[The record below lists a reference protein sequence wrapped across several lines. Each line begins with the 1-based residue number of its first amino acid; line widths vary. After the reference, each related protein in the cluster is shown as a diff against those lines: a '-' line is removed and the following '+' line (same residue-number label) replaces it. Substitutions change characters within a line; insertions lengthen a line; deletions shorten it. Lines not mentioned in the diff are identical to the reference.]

1 MKLKIISLLCFLMV
15 LEIQGQELKTNQ
27 IRKLESFG
35 IEYKSLIIENPNYGV
50 EFMEI
55 LKKERKRK
63 RSKTV
68 GHIFSGLGLLTTT
81 GGILILTSI
90 KNSTNNSNDE
100 MDHMDES
107 GAYVALAGGI
117 ITVIGINELGIS
129 IPLFFSSRKNKKE
142 RDKLIMKFNPNF
154 KE

>member
-15 LEIQGQELKTNQ
+15 LGMRGQELKSNQ

-35 IEYKSLIIENPNYGV
+35 IEYKSLIIENPNYGI

-63 RSKTV
+63 TNKTV
-68 GHIFSGLGLLTTT
+68 GYIFSGLGLLTTT

-90 KNSTNNSNDE
+90 KNSSNNSNDE
-100 MDHMDES
+100 MDES
-107 GAYVALAGGI
+107 GAYVAMAGGF
-117 ITVIGINELGIS
+117 VIALGINEIGIS
-129 IPLFFSSRKNKKE
+129 IPLFLMSKKRKKE
-142 RDKLIMKFNPNF
+142 RDKLIMEFNPNF